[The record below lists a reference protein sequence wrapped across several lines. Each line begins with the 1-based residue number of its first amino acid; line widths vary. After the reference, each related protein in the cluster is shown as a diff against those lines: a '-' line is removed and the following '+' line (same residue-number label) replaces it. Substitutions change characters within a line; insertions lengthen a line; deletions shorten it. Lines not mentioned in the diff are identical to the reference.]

1 MRIKKLAA
9 AMCAATML
17 LAASPAGIAEAQEP
31 VGGVT
36 LDATQSQNN
45 KTIVVATELPD
56 GMSGATITDV
66 RVTSK
71 VRAPSP
77 LWETKTVLSVGGVEH
92 SATVKA
98 TSGSGATTWAISDLN
113 MVVPQKDH
121 RLRFVVYATSPVS
134 SGSTRGTL
142 VSVGFTPADEAGA
155 AISKQGGPRVKTH
168 VEKTP
173 DRLAAEKKKED
184 AENSDLVTARII
196 TISMFLAITTALVLL
211 YIRPEKNR
219 DE

>member
-1 MRIKKLAA
+1 
-9 AMCAATML
+9 
-17 LAASPAGIAEAQEP
+17 
-31 VGGVT
+31 
-36 LDATQSQNN
+36 
-45 KTIVVATELPD
+45 
-56 GMSGATITDV
+56 
-66 RVTSK
+66 
-71 VRAPSP
+71 
-77 LWETKTVLSVGGVEH
+77 
-92 SATVKA
+92 
-98 TSGSGATTWAISDLN
+98 
-113 MVVPQKDH
+113 MVVPKNDH

-211 YIRPEKNR
+211 YTRPEKNR